1 MIDRR
6 AAWAILTEFTLSDS
20 LRKHALAVEAS
31 MRACAR
37 KYHADPETW
46 GIVGLLH
53 DFDYEIH
60 PAAPQHPM
68 KGAEMLR
75 ARDVAD
81 PIIYAIL
88 SHADYSGCPRVSL
101 MDRAIY
107 ACDELTGFV
116 TACALVRPGRAIVGM
131 AAASVKKKLKDKGFA
146 RTVNRDD
153 VYRGA
158 RELGVDLDEHIT
170 FIIRALEGVAPQIG
184 LAELAPRSD
193 HVTDQ

>member
-1 MIDRR
+1 MVDRT
-6 AAWAILTEFTLSDS
+6 AAWSILTEFTRSES

-31 MRACAR
+31 MRAYAR
-37 KYHADPETW
+37 KYRADPEAW

-53 DFDYEIH
+53 DFDYEMH

-68 KGAEMLR
+68 KGAEILR
-75 ARDVAD
+75 ARDV
-81 PIIYAIL
+81 PEPVIYAIL

-107 ACDELTGFV
+107 ACDELAGFV
-116 TACALVRPGRAIVGM
+116 TACALVRPGKAVTGM
-131 AAASVKKKLKDKGFA
+131 EASSVRKKLKDKGFA

-158 RELGVDLDEHIT
+158 EELGVDLDEHIT
-170 FIIRALEGVAPQIG
+170 FVIRALEPVAREIG
-184 LAELAPRSD
+184 LAGPS
-193 HVTDQ
+193 V